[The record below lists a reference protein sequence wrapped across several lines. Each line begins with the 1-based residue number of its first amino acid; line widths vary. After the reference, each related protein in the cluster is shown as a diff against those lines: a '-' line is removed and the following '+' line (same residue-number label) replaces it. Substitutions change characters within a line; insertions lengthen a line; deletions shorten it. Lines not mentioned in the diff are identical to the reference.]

1 MRWWISSS
9 EPDTETDGERET
21 NVMSG
26 QEQEITIVNNSN
38 YELNNKMSL
47 RTPAENTDIKISNF
61 LAILISKNC

>member
-38 YELNNKMSL
+38 YELKQQNVSADSG
-47 RTPAENTDIKISNF
+47 REY
-61 LAILISKNC
+61 